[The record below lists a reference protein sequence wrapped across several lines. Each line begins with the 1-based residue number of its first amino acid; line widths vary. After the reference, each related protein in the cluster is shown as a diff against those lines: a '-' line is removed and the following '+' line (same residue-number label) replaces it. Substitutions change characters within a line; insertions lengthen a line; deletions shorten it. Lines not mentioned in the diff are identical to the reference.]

1 MKKIVLAVAL
11 LALAGVALADG
22 LPGPRTP
29 GPGGPQVADDTPAP
43 KATRS
48 AGEQ

>member
-1 MKKIVLAVAL
+1 MKKLVLAVAL

-22 LPGPRTP
+22 LPGPKTP
-29 GPGGPQVADDTPAP
+29 GPGGLQVADGAPAP
-43 KATRS
+43 NAPGS